1 MSKNNK
7 IEIRSEEVQDI
18 MGTPPKWIIRWGII
32 IISAVVLLLIIGSYF
47 YKYPDI
53 IKARVTIVS
62 ENPPISIVARSDGKL
77 DKLFIADKQKVSANT
92 ILGIIENPTNYED
105 VYSLLNVLKSIHS
118 FFGSSEKI
126 IGLSFE
132 EDYSLG
138 LYHSYYSAFV
148 SQLKD
153 FQTFVSY
160 NPFDQRIKSLTK
172 QVRDYQ
178 NYLAKSRDQI
188 AVLRQDYELA
198 NNQFLRDSVLNVR
211 NVMSDVNFEKSE
223 AAMLKQKF
231 AYQNAMTQLAS
242 AQITTNN
249 LKNQIQEQKILKLE
263 TEKKLLAGLKEK
275 YDNLLNQLRSWEQAF
290 VLKTP
295 VEGNVTFTNF
305 WSANQFVSSGNVVF
319 TIVPDDK
326 QHIIGKAIIPVIGA
340 GKIKAGQ
347 RVNMKL
353 DNYPYMEF
361 GFLEGTITNISM
373 VPVVTESGSYYT
385 AEIQLNNELIT
396 NYKKQLPFNQEMQGV
411 AEIITKE
418 RRLIERL
425 VEPLVSIFRERL

>member
-1 MSKNNK
+1 
-7 IEIRSEEVQDI
+7 
-18 MGTPPKWIIRWGII
+18 
-32 IISAVVLLLIIGSYF
+32 
-47 YKYPDI
+47 
-53 IKARVTIVS
+53 
-62 ENPPISIVARSDGKL
+62 
-77 DKLFIADKQKVSANT
+77 
-92 ILGIIENPTNYED
+92 
-105 VYSLLNVLKSIHS
+105 
-118 FFGSSEKI
+118 
-126 IGLSFE
+126 
-132 EDYSLG
+132 
-138 LYHSYYSAFV
+138 V

-153 FQTFVSY
+153 YQTFVSY
-160 NPFDQRIKSLTK
+160 NSFDQRIQSLTK

-188 AVLRQDYELA
+188 AVLHQDYELA
-198 NNQFLRDSVLNVR
+198 NNQFLRDSALNVR

-231 AYQNAMTQLAS
+231 TYQNAMTQLAS
-242 AQITTNN
+242 TQITTNN
-249 LKNQIQEQKILKLE
+249 LKNQIQEQKVLKVE

-295 VEGNVTFTNF
+295 VEGNVTFTNY
-305 WSANQFVSSGNVVF
+305 WSVNQFVSSGNVVF

-326 QHIIGKAIIPVIGA
+326 QHIIGKAIIPLIGA
-340 GKIKAGQ
+340 GKIKVGQ

-425 VEPLVSIFRERL
+425 IEPLVSIFHERI